1 MEIDRKYIVVGVF
14 IAAAGGLLAMLAY
27 DYLRGGKKP
36 IIANGDPPKAATEP
50 AQVPGKFTMQGGTST
65 SVTPDETILT
75 MVGTPCGANRTVV
88 CIKVAGDRHN
98 LRIGDEVNIPHSK
111 GECQL
116 TLVTIFEGENAAEFN
131 LKC

>member
-1 MEIDRKYIVVGVF
+1 MEVDKKYIAAGVF
-14 IAAAGGLLAMLAY
+14 IAAVGGLLAMLAY
-27 DYLRGGKKP
+27 DYLMGSEKP
-36 IIANGDPPKAATEP
+36 EIANVDPPKAATEP
-50 AQVPGKFTMQGGTST
+50 AQVPGKFIMQGGTST

-88 CIKVAGDRHN
+88 CIKVAGDKHN

-116 TLVTIFEGENAAEFN
+116 SLVTIFEGENAAELN